1 MVVGYNDR
9 FVKVIDLK
17 AENVI
22 ATYKPQ
28 RNVEEFTTDID
39 AHSDNTNFVA
49 GFTDGVVLVG
59 SSWSSK
65 VCNYT
70 FLEQILSP
78 LEKISE
84 KTRNVLVLTFFRRDI
99 NQNCWYTRT

>member
-9 FVKVIDLK
+9 YVKVIDLK

-22 ATYKPQ
+22 ATYRPP
-28 RNVEEFTTDID
+28 RDMDEFTTDID
-39 AHSDNTNFVA
+39 VHSDNTNFVA

-65 VCNYT
+65 VS
-70 FLEQILSP
+70 LM
-78 LEKISE
+78 
-84 KTRNVLVLTFFRRDI
+84 
-99 NQNCWYTRT
+99 

>member
-22 ATYKPQ
+22 ATYKPL
-28 RNVEEFTTDID
+28 REMEEFTTDID
-39 AHSDNTNFVA
+39 VHSDNTNFVA
-49 GFTDGVVLVG
+49 GFTDGGVLVG

-65 VCNYT
+65 VSGY
-70 FLEQILSP
+70 LEILD
-78 LEKISE
+78 
-84 KTRNVLVLTFFRRDI
+84 RRI
-99 NQNCWYTRT
+99 